1 MLVVSS
7 TDGFASVVAF
17 DEGELGAPET
27 NIPEHVKSLLA
38 SSRIGESVPDEVS
51 RCCAERYPLRWPLDR
66 GRTGTDENRASA
78 HRADAHV
85 ELRTQFDAS
94 RFHSN

>member
-38 SSRIGESVPDEVS
+38 SSRIGESVPDEVVVVAPAVPNPVAAGPGPT
-51 RCCAERYPLRWPLDR
+51 RIAPVRIAPTPM
-66 GRTGTDENRASA
+66 
-78 HRADAHV
+78 
-85 ELRTQFDAS
+85 
-94 RFHSN
+94 